1 MRLADR
7 GEFALLERLGLL
19 APPGSAPGSGR
30 SGDDAAVL
38 RCGSGFLL
46 FTADALVEGVH
57 FRRDFT
63 SARDLGY
70 KALAVNASDVAAMG
84 GTPWCFTVSLVAPG
98 TLDEGWVMELYQG
111 LGEAASRFGCHLAGG
126 DTAGGRDVVVSVALL
141 GRAERPV
148 YRSGARPGDHLYV
161 SGWPGESAAGLAVLE
176 RGGRSGPAG
185 ERPLRPEPR
194 LALGAALARRGLA
207 TAMLDVSDGL
217 LQDLGHLLRASAV
230 AAEVW
235 AERIPLSP
243 ALQEAARA
251 VSRDPLDFA
260 LAGGED
266 YELLFTAP
274 PDRAAEVAEAAE
286 ASAVPVARIGRVVPG
301 AGLRLLEQGR
311 PRPFPQRT
319 GFDHFAERPG
329 GFPFPPCQGRGP
341 A

>member
-1 MRLADR
+1 MRLAGR

-19 APPGSAPGSGR
+19 PPPGTAPAPGR
-30 SGDDAAVL
+30 SGDDAAAL
-38 RCGSGFLL
+38 PWGPGFLL

-57 FRRDFT
+57 FRRDFVP
-63 SARDLGY
+63 ARDLGY

-98 TLDEGWVMELYQG
+98 TLDEDWVAQLYQG
-111 LGEAASRFGCHLAGG
+111 LDEAASRFGCHLAGG

-141 GRAERPV
+141 GRADRPV
-148 YRSGARPGDHLYV
+148 YRSGARPGDDLYV
-161 SGWPGESAAGLAVLE
+161 SGWPGESAAGLALLE
-176 RGGRSGPAG
+176 RGERSGPAV
-185 ERPLRPEPR
+185 ERHLRPEPR
-194 LALGAALARRGLA
+194 LALGAALARGELA

-243 ALQEAARA
+243 ALEEAARA
-251 VSRDPLDFA
+251 VSEDPLALA

-274 PDRAAEVAEAAE
+274 PDRAAGVARAAE
-286 ASAVPVARIGRVVPG
+286 ASAVPVTRIGRIVPG
-301 AGLRLLEQGR
+301 TGLRLLEQGR
-311 PRPFPQRT
+311 PRPLPRRT
-319 GFDHFAERPG
+319 GFDHFADPTA
-329 GFPFPPCQGRGP
+329 PSHP
-341 A
+341 